1 MSDIVKLNVSDSVSD
16 QSIINRNVQFVR
28 VFYVIDG
35 YSILI
40 NIWNWQYIL
49 LKLTVTKYPA
59 KHTNYIIPHCT
70 TWPYNHNIR
79 HGTWAERKSCTRK
92 IMNSTVLP
100 FFHFGMNSQCF
111 AEARLTWPPYDEG
124 TKRENSSVW
133 KERVIVAS
141 TRRRSVE
148 FGCYVTLRW
157 MANFVS
163 VMTKMLPLYNV
174 TITFHGRRAW
184 KTSQSAHASGGS
196 RFWLLLESIL
206 FGHHVSLRLH
216 W

>member
-1 MSDIVKLNVSDSVSD
+1 MPLGHGRRL
-16 QSIINRNVQFVR
+16 SI
-28 VFYVIDG
+28 Y
-35 YSILI
+35 
-40 NIWNWQYIL
+40 

-133 KERVIVAS
+133 KERIIVAS
-141 TRRRSVE
+141 TCRRSVE
-148 FGCYVTLRW
+148 FGCDVTWRW
-157 MANFVS
+157 LANCV
-163 VMTKMLPLYNV
+163 PLYNF
-174 TITFHGRRAW
+174 TITFHGRRTW
-184 KTSQSAHASGGS
+184 KTSQSARASGGS
-196 RFWLLLESIL
+196 RFRLVESII
-206 FGHHVSLRLH
+206 FGDHVSLLIH